1 MQLIQGRASVKM
13 DDDGTEGGSVVR
25 KRFGV
30 KRWHCRLFWA
40 CFLAFALL
48 AAGAPSGA
56 VEEYD
61 RAAEESCGYFDQY
74 NRAPDDHCVW
84 DDYDSKRAG
93 HPLRIV
99 AYVLHPVGVALD
111 WLIFRPAWWIGSHDP
126 FYALF
131 GRTD

>member
-1 MQLIQGRASVKM
+1 
-13 DDDGTEGGSVVR
+13 VVR

-30 KRWHCRLFWA
+30 KQWHCRLLWA
-40 CFLAFALL
+40 GFLAFALL
-48 AAGAPSGA
+48 ALAVPSGA
-56 VEEYD
+56 VDEYD

-74 NRAPDDHCVW
+74 GRAPDDPCTW
-84 DDYDSKRAG
+84 DRYDSKRAA

-99 AYVLHPVGVALD
+99 AYALHPVGVVLD

-126 FYALF
+126 FYTFF